1 MTIVAQTRPF
11 VIGVDCHARTHTY
24 AIIDANTKRQVAC
37 EQFPTTQAGIS
48 RALTWVGRRTDGDM
62 ACLWAV
68 EGIGSYGAGLA
79 RAVADAGYD
88 VAEAPRMNARGR
100 RGIGK
105 SDPLDAAAIGTAVL
119 ALEESQLRVPRR
131 GEGTRAGLRI
141 LNAARDQLTRERTMN
156 VNALIALLRAHDLG
170 IDARKP
176 LVPAQIATIT
186 RWRERQEPI
195 ELSIAREEAARLA
208 RRVLEV
214 TTQLTANHKRMTE
227 LIQQSPAAPL
237 LEMMGAGAVT
247 VATVLTAWSHPG
259 RVRSEAAFASLAGV
273 NPLPASS
280 GNTVRHR
287 LNRGGDRRLNRALH
301 TITMTR
307 MAHDPGTRDYV
318 TKRTQEGRSYRE
330 IRRSL
335 KRYIARTLYRQLN
348 TLYATAEPARS
359 HPEGADPC
367 QEGAHR
373 QLHSLSN
380 PGS

>member
-24 AIIDANTKRQVAC
+24 AIIDASTRRQVAC
-37 EQFPTTQAGIS
+37 EQFPTTPAGIA
-48 RALTWVGRRTDGDM
+48 RALAWVGRRSDGDM
-62 ACLWAV
+62 SCLWAV
-68 EGIGSYGAGLA
+68 EGIGSYGARLA
-79 RAVADAGYD
+79 RAVTDAGYD

-100 RGIGK
+100 RAIGK
-105 SDPLDAAAIGTAVL
+105 SDPLDAAAIGTAIL
-119 ALEESQLRVPRR
+119 GLEESQLRAPRR
-131 GEGTRAGLRI
+131 DEGTRAGLRI
-141 LNAARDQLTRERTMN
+141 LSAARDQLTRDRTMN
-156 VNALIALLRAHDLG
+156 VNALTALLRAHDLG

-186 RWRERQEPI
+186 RWRERNEQI
-195 ELSIAREEAARLA
+195 ELSIAREEAVRLA

-214 TTQLTANHKRMTE
+214 TTQLTANQKRMTE

-237 LEMMGAGAVT
+237 LEMVGAGAVT

-307 MAHDPGTRDYV
+307 MVHDPGTRDYV

-348 TLYATAEPARS
+348 TLYANAEPTRS
-359 HPEGADPC
+359 HETPGLLGSAEVLEGPTTLA
-367 QEGAHR
+367 
-373 QLHSLSN
+373 
-380 PGS
+380 

>member
-1 MTIVAQTRPF
+1 MAALTIVAQTRPF
-11 VIGVDCHARTHTY
+11 VIGVDCHVRTHTY
-24 AIIDANTKRQVAC
+24 AIIEASTKRRVAC
-37 EQFPTTQAGIS
+37 EQFPTTSAGIS
-48 RALTWVGRRTDGDM
+48 RALAWVGRRTDGDM

-68 EGIGSYGAGLA
+68 EGIGSYGARLA

-100 RGIGK
+100 RAIGK
-105 SDPLDAAAIGTAVL
+105 SDPLDAAAIGTAVIG
-119 ALEESQLRVPRR
+119 LEESQLRAPCRD
-131 GEGTRAGLRI
+131 EGTRAGLRI
-141 LNAARDQLTRERTMN
+141 LSAARDQLTRERTVN

-186 RWRERQEPI
+186 RWRERQEQM
-195 ELSIAREEAARLA
+195 ELAIAREEAVRLA

-214 TTQLTANHKRMTE
+214 TTQLTANQKRMTE

-237 LEMMGAGAVT
+237 LEMVGVGAVT
-247 VATVLTAWSHPG
+247 VAAVLTAWSHPG

-307 MAHDPGTRDYV
+307 MVHDPGTRDYV
-318 TKRTQEGRSYRE
+318 AKRTQEGRSYRE

-335 KRYIARTLYRQLN
+335 KRYIARILYRQLN
-348 TLYATAEPARS
+348 SLYATAEPARS
-359 HPEGADPC
+359 HVAGANPYPE
-367 QEGAHR
+367 
-373 QLHSLSN
+373 
-380 PGS
+380 